1 MTFPERSFIKR
12 EKKSAWHVKAHWGWK
27 RVYRTNDRFS
37 VFQILFRDLNVNL
50 GLKLSAM
57 ESKISLFSRALC
69 CFVEIKE
76 FGCQELAFLSI
87 KT

>member
-57 ESKISLFSRALC
+57 DGEIVVNFFVLACFVLFS
-69 CFVEIKE
+69 
-76 FGCQELAFLSI
+76 GN
-87 KT
+87 